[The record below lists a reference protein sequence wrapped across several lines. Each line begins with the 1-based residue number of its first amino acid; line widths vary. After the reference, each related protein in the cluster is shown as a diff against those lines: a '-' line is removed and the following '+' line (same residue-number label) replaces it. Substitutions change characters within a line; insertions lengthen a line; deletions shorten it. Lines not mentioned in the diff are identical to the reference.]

1 MWDHWQ
7 GSQWHGEKKCHQVFI
22 LKGKARRDGIM
33 HKQEITQ
40 QEEEEGKHFRT
51 KAVRTSH
58 KVPSY
63 KVLSDKPNS

>member
-1 MWDHWQ
+1 M
-7 GSQWHGEKKCHQVFI
+7 VI
-22 LKGKARRDGIM
+22 LKGKARRDGIK

-40 QEEEEGKHFRT
+40 PEEEGKHFRT